1 MLSRPEQ
8 TKPQLPALPVAR
20 WISAKQIGAEF
31 GVDADTVL
39 YWWHKG
45 LPTGLKIP
53 RQFHRRRGS
62 RRHIF
67 HPQIITLIREQ
78 QTSLYQPN
86 NPADT
91 GQWLTAKALAAKF
104 GLKCFSAYRWIRDGT
119 IPAGQVRRLSSYF
132 IRIHPAA
139 LAELEKKFESAHA
152 ESKKSVA
159 HPAEIQV

>member
-8 TKPQLPALPVAR
+8 TKPQPAALPGEQ
-20 WISAKQIGAEF
+20 WISAKQVGAEF

-39 YWWHKG
+39 RWWKKG

-67 HPQIITLIREQ
+67 HPQIIALIREQ
-78 QTSLYQPN
+78 QEVSVEPN
-86 NPADT
+86 KSQNAE
-91 GQWLTAKALAAKF
+91 QWLTPKMLAARF
-104 GLKCFSAYRWIRDGT
+104 GLKPDSAYRWIAAAT
-119 IPAGQVRRLSSYF
+119 IPAELVRRSGNYF

-139 LAELEKKFESAHA
+139 VKLLEKTFESAHRT
-152 ESKKSVA
+152 VA
-159 HPAEIQV
+159 GGTAVNS

>member
-1 MLSRPEQ
+1 MISRPEQ
-8 TKPQLPALPVAR
+8 TKPHLPALPGER

-53 RQFHRRRGS
+53 RRFHRRRGP

-67 HPQIITLIREQ
+67 NPKIIALIREQ
-78 QTSLYQPN
+78 QGLSAKPN
-86 NPADT
+86 KAQNT
-91 GQWLTAKALAAKF
+91 EQWFTPKMLAARF
-104 GLKCFSAYRWIRDGT
+104 GLKPESAYRWIADAT
-119 IPAGQVRRLSSYF
+119 IPAELVRRSGSYF

-139 LAELEKKFESAHA
+139 VKLLEKAFESAHRT
-152 ESKKSVA
+152 VA
-159 HPAEIQV
+159 AGTAVNS